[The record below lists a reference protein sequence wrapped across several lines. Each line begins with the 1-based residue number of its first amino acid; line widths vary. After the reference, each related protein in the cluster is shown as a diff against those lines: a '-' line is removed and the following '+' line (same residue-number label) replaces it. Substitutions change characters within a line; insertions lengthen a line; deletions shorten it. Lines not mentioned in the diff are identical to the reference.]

1 MGTQS
6 LEMQLAGFGN
16 VSKLGNIEVGL
27 GNLSNLGTLK
37 FGLGN
42 AHVGLG
48 NVGEMGMLVEGIVSF
63 FFCYGGNSCGRG

>member
-42 AHVGLG
+42 A
-48 NVGEMGMLVEGIVSF
+48 
-63 FFCYGGNSCGRG
+63 R